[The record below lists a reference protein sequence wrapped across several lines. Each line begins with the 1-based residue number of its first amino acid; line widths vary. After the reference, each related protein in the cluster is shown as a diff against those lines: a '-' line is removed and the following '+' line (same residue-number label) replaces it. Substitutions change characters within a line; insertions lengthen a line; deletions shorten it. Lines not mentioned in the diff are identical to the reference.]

1 MIKLVLTGVWVCVVT
16 LAAVY
21 FSVQMATA
29 PTTDPNAA
37 KTPALEFVKGESIN
51 IPVISNDGVS
61 GYFLTK
67 ISFMMNKD
75 KAKDLPLPL
84 AELTTDQLFT
94 LLIGNKM
101 IDIGHPNAFKLDE
114 FRNDIKKNM
123 NERLGGD
130 YIASVLVEQ
139 VDYLSKD
146 EIRANANGPVKK
158 NMKPVKIVQG
168 DPVPAG
174 TEKPTE

>member
-1 MIKLVLTGVWVCVVT
+1 MVKLVLTGVWVCLVT

-29 PTTDPNAA
+29 PVTDPNAG
-37 KTPALEFVKGESIN
+37 KTPAQEFVMGEPIN

-67 ISFMMNKD
+67 VSFMMNKD

-84 AELTTDQLFT
+84 VELTTDQLFT
-94 LLIGNKM
+94 LLVGNRM
-101 IDIGHPNAFKLDE
+101 IDIAHPNSFKLDE

-130 YIASVLVEQ
+130 YIASVLVQ
-139 VDYLSKD
+139 QIDYVSKE
-146 EIRANANGPVKK
+146 EIRSNSSGPVKK
-158 NMKPVKIVQG
+158 NLKPVKIVES

-174 TEKPTE
+174 AEKPTQ

>member
-21 FSVQMATA
+21 FSVQLATA

-37 KTPALEFVKGESIN
+37 KTPTQEFVKGEQIN

-67 ISFMMNKD
+67 VSFMMNKD

-84 AELTTDQLFT
+84 VELTTDQLFT
-94 LLIGNKM
+94 LLVGNKM
-101 IDIGHPNAFKLDE
+101 IDIAHPNSFKLDE
-114 FRNDIKKNM
+114 FRSDIKKNM

-139 VDYLSKD
+139 IDYLSKD
-146 EIRANANGPVKK
+146 EIRSNASGPVKK
-158 NMKPVKIVQG
+158 NMKPVKVVQG
-168 DPVPAG
+168 DPVPEGADKS
-174 TEKPTE
+174 TE